1 MDISKLLNP
10 IRNKR
15 PRFDESAVEVDK
27 LWLPTELIAYIMQFI
42 YFRIRSRFRLVSK
55 SWYTAYELYHRNLIF
70 DNLVHV
76 NRPKVTRK
84 QTLDAFRKYG
94 HRLRF
99 LDVDTNF
106 LRYMLEYEPNFAE
119 LIPNVTSTY
128 IGIRDGLPSELWVG
142 NVLAKLTKLNRI
154 SIAEY
159 GYDADENLA
168 AELDKAIGN
177 MPHFRQFAASD
188 MDLDIAVLTGE
199 NMRLIGGK
207 LTVLDVSI
215 PNMAAGMVAPTLGVF
230 KNVAILW
237 LKLISSIEVLH
248 KVTEVVTNP
257 KSFPLLSELSVMT
270 QVDITRTAPIIDE
283 QTGERIT
290 GYGLFKKICSIR
302 RPRFDLSV
310 GFGLGACSTT
320 DAALIETERN
330 FIINLAKNH
339 NDVLVGLEI
348 THFTPVGDYDP
359 ITTFLYESVPRFER
373 LAFMRFYASPTA
385 STSPKLI
392 AALNNSFLLPYLAFV
407 DVIVDGGQAPEWNS
421 GSNPLDTSRGVMVST
436 TLEDNDDKLRAE
448 NESNN
453 GILASR
459 FLPDDV

>member
-10 IRNKR
+10 IRDKR
-15 PRFDESAVEVDK
+15 PRFDENAVGVDK
-27 LWLPTELIAYIMQFI
+27 LWLPPELIAYIMQFI
-42 YFRIRSRFRLVSK
+42 YYQKRPRFRLVSK
-55 SWYTAYELYHRNLIF
+55 SWYTAYELYHRNLTF
-70 DNLVHV
+70 DNIVHV

-84 QTLDAFRKYG
+84 QTLDAFREYG
-94 HRLRF
+94 HRLRVF
-99 LDVDTNF
+99 YADTNF
-106 LRYMLEYEPNFAE
+106 LRYMLEYEPNFAK
-119 LIPNVTSTY
+119 LIPNVAMAC
-128 IGIRDGLPSELWVG
+128 IGIRDGLPSERWIG
-142 NVLAKLTKLNRI
+142 NVLAKLTKLHNI
-154 SIAEY
+154 SIGEY
-159 GYDADENLA
+159 GYEADENLA
-168 AELDKAIGN
+168 IELDKAIGD
-177 MPHFRQFAASD
+177 MPHLKRLSAHD
-188 MDLDIAVLTGE
+188 MDLDSAALTGE
-199 NMRLIGGK
+199 NMKLIM
-207 LTVLDVSI
+207 TS
-215 PNMAAGMVAPTLGVF
+215 TLEVF
-230 KNVAILW
+230 KNVVTLG

-257 KSFPLLSELSVMT
+257 KSFPLLNELYVLT
-270 QVDITRTAPIIDE
+270 QVDITRTAPIVDE

-302 RPRFDLSV
+302 RPRFELSV

-320 DAALIETERN
+320 DAALIEKERN

-359 ITTFLYESVPRFER
+359 ITTFLYESIPRFER
-373 LAFMRFYASPTA
+373 LAFMRLYASPTA

-392 AALNNSFLLPYLAFV
+392 AALNNSFLLPHLTLVEVY
-407 DVIVDGGQAPEWNS
+407 VDGSQVPEWNIS
-421 GSNPLDTSRGVMVST
+421 SNPLDTSRGVLLTIMAD
-436 TLEDNDDKLRAE
+436 EYYDELRAE